1 MTKRVVIS
9 QFLLSVILGKNG
21 VPQKLG
27 KLPKGSACLQRLR
40 TTGLKRNPYLI
51 CQLCTLWS
59 TGSMKQYALRFSVLS
74 YRIIRTVRRTKNSLI
89 FSKIESAP
97 YNAVR
102 LRMDLVVLSL
112 VGLVVQILL
121 CFIMQCA
128 YVWIWLYFLT

>member
-1 MTKRVVIS
+1 
-9 QFLLSVILGKNG
+9 
-21 VPQKLG
+21 
-27 KLPKGSACLQRLR
+27 
-40 TTGLKRNPYLI
+40 
-51 CQLCTLWS
+51 
-59 TGSMKQYALRFSVLS
+59 MKQYALRFSVLS

-121 CFIMQCA
+121 CFIMRCA
-128 YVWIWLYFLT
+128 YV